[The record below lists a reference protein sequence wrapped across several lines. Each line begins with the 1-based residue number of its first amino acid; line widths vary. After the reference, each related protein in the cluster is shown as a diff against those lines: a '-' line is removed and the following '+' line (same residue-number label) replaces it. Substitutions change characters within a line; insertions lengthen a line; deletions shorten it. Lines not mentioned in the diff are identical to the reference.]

1 MFVFTAVRLIGS
13 NMRLT
18 VEFTGLA
25 KQIVGHREIELDVP
39 AGTTYAGVVERFGA
53 AYPGLIS
60 TLIDTDGKTFLSSNM
75 FIINGDMALPAMV
88 MNETPNEG
96 DRLVLVSVIT
106 GG

>member
-1 MFVFTAVRLIGS
+1 M
-13 NMRLT
+13 

-25 KQIVGHREIELDVP
+25 KQIVGRREIELDLP
-39 AGTTYAGVVERFGA
+39 AGTTYAGVVERLGNLH
-53 AYPGLIS
+53 PGLIG
-60 TLIDTDGKTFLSSNM
+60 TLIDADGKTFLSSNM

-88 MNETPNEG
+88 MDETPQEG

>member
-1 MFVFTAVRLIGS
+1 
-13 NMRLT
+13 MRLT

-25 KQIVGHREIELDVP
+25 KQIVGHREIELELP
-39 AGTTYAGVVERFGA
+39 AGTTFAGVVERLGSLHPA
-53 AYPGLIS
+53 LIG
-60 TLIDTDGKTFLSSNM
+60 TLIDADGKTFLSSNM

-88 MNETPNEG
+88 MDEQPREG